1 MILVRVEPVSSGK
14 FPMTVEEKQ
23 TEFFSRIPERI
34 QERMRKKFH
43 ENDMGSV
50 LGCWFSPAYAE
61 SNGTLDALE
70 YANDIISA
78 DHEDSDLRL
87 IAIELSDEE
96 TDNFCVSNM
105 PEDCFARQRS
115 RNTNAEFVIPT
126 EIIMERGKEIMI
138 IDKNTKLNAETYR
151 SVLLDFERN
160 ENVPSLQLDSTHKH
174 VL

>member
-23 TEFFSRIPERI
+23 EGFFSRIPERI
-34 QERMRKKFH
+34 QERIRKRFDA
-43 ENDMGSV
+43 NNMGDV
-50 LGCWFSPAYAE
+50 LGCWFSPAYAQ

-70 YANDIISA
+70 YANDIIGA

-96 TDNFCVSNM
+96 VDEFCVANM
-105 PEDCFARQRS
+105 PEECFARQRS
-115 RNTNAEFVIPT
+115 RNTDAEYVIPT
-126 EIIMERGKEIMI
+126 EIIIERRKEIMI
-138 IDKNTKLNAETYR
+138 IDKNTTLDTDTYR
-151 SVLLDFERN
+151 SALLDFESYK
-160 ENVPSLQLDSTHKH
+160 NVPRSQLGSKHKY